1 MHRQDVKQRQ
11 GIYSTLH
18 WAGLG
23 LLLSPPSGL
32 AATNDAS
39 LDNSQFCFQKLVP
52 VCNSSYLLIS
62 HGRPKPCS
70 SRLVELLCAWL
81 PAASN
86 DDAHRDEVRAMV
98 FGCFGSNA
106 SGGRKS
112 TGRFR
117 RMLNAAEL
125 VSQCKHFQGPRLLI
139 CAAQKAFKGASA
151 ISHKLPESPF
161 SPPSQSNTP
170 MTLLNNKTSKAA
182 LRSNLTKIS
191 PVLQQPRATFRG
203 EHALR
208 AQGKGLQ
215 STCSKKETSVFSRE
229 RFPRHINK
237 PQGHAQAAPQA
248 PTRGHGATAK
258 TCSDSGLPSLGQPR
272 A

>member
-39 LDNSQFCFQKLVP
+39 LDKSQFCSQKLVP

-98 FGCFGSNA
+98 FGCFGSSA

-125 VSQCKHFQGPRLLI
+125 VSQRSISKGPDCSSVQLKRL
-139 CAAQKAFKGASA
+139 
-151 ISHKLPESPF
+151 
-161 SPPSQSNTP
+161 
-170 MTLLNNKTSKAA
+170 SKA
-182 LRSNLTKIS
+182 L
-191 PVLQQPRATFRG
+191 
-203 EHALR
+203 
-208 AQGKGLQ
+208 LQ
-215 STCSKKETSVFSRE
+215 SHTSFQS
-229 RFPRHINK
+229 PH
-237 PQGHAQAAPQA
+237 
-248 PTRGHGATAK
+248 
-258 TCSDSGLPSLGQPR
+258 SLLLPNLIRQ
-272 A
+272 